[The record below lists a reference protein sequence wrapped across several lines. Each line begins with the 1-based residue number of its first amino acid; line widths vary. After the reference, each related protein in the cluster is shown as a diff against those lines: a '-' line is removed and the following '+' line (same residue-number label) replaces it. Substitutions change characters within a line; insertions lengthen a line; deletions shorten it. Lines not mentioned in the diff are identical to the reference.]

1 MKKKHLKKAVLCT
14 ALALSMSLFATAC
27 GSKDTASTNID
38 SNNITA
44 ESEDIE
50 DESEDIEDES
60 EDIEDEAKDSNI
72 PVSSIFNSSE
82 REIWYITDNIDK
94 ESSVNIVVI
103 ENGTFTKYALAG
115 SGISL
120 GDCAKLTDDEV
131 VAKARENYNSYIG
144 YDLSKMEVYLNTDSS
159 GNKVE
164 SESLYFP
171 ISSIVS
177 FEVLP
182 VVDQIHD
189 LSLDFKSAAGIVNPV
204 FGEIYDSS
212 YYGYSFSGEYM
223 IKRSDSKV
231 SLNLDGTDYSGAHLD
246 EDIREDEYLSDGAA
260 EDTGIQ
266 AYQSSEAIDGFKKKD
281 DGYIAEF
288 IDADNNYFSFEN
300 IQISDNKATYS
311 K

>member
-1 MKKKHLKKAVLCT
+1 
-14 ALALSMSLFATAC
+14 
-27 GSKDTASTNID
+27 
-38 SNNITA
+38 
-44 ESEDIE
+44 
-50 DESEDIEDES
+50 
-60 EDIEDEAKDSNI
+60 
-72 PVSSIFNSSE
+72 
-82 REIWYITDNIDK
+82 
-94 ESSVNIVVI
+94 
-103 ENGTFTKYALAG
+103 
-115 SGISL
+115 
-120 GDCAKLTDDEV
+120 
-131 VAKARENYNSYIG
+131 
-144 YDLSKMEVYLNTDSS
+144 MEVYLNTDSS

-182 VVDQIHD
+182 VVDQIKG
-189 LSLDFKSAAGIVNPV
+189 LSLDFKSASGIVNPV

-212 YYGYSFSGEYM
+212 YYGYSFSDEYM

-246 EDIREDEYLSDGAA
+246 EDIRTDSFLNDSQA
-260 EDTGIQ
+260 EDSGVQ

-300 IQISDNKATYS
+300 IQISDNKATYI

>member
-27 GSKDTASTNID
+27 GSKDTASTNTD

-60 EDIEDEAKDSNI
+60 KDIEDEVKDSNI

-115 SGISL
+115 SGINL
-120 GDCAKLTDDEV
+120 GECAKLTDDEV
-131 VAKARENYNSYIG
+131 ITKAKENYNSYIS
-144 YDLSKMEVYLNTDSS
+144 YDLAKMEIYLNTDSS

-171 ISSIVS
+171 VSSIVS

-182 VVDQIHD
+182 VVDQIHG

-266 AYQSSEAIDGFKKKD
+266 AYQSSESIDGFKKKD
-281 DGYIAEF
+281 NGYIAEF
-288 IDADNNYFSFEN
+288 IDADNNYFCFEN

>member
-44 ESEDIE
+44 
-50 DESEDIEDES
+50 ESEDIEDES

-131 VAKARENYNSYIG
+131 VAKAREN
-144 YDLSKMEVYLNTDSS
+144 
-159 GNKVE
+159 
-164 SESLYFP
+164 
-171 ISSIVS
+171 
-177 FEVLP
+177 
-182 VVDQIHD
+182 
-189 LSLDFKSAAGIVNPV
+189 
-204 FGEIYDSS
+204 
-212 YYGYSFSGEYM
+212 
-223 IKRSDSKV
+223 
-231 SLNLDGTDYSGAHLD
+231 
-246 EDIREDEYLSDGAA
+246 
-260 EDTGIQ
+260 
-266 AYQSSEAIDGFKKKD
+266 
-281 DGYIAEF
+281 
-288 IDADNNYFSFEN
+288 
-300 IQISDNKATYS
+300 
-311 K
+311 

>member
-27 GSKDTASTNID
+27 GSKDTASTNTD

-60 EDIEDEAKDSNI
+60 KDIEDEVKDSNI

-115 SGISL
+115 SGINL
-120 GDCAKLTDDEV
+120 GECAKLTDDEV
-131 VAKARENYNSYIG
+131 ITKAKENYNSYIS
-144 YDLSKMEVYLNTDSS
+144 YDLAKMEIYLNTDSS

-171 ISSIVS
+171 VSSIVS

-182 VVDQIHD
+182 VVDQIHG

-223 IKRSDSKV
+223 IKRSDS
-231 SLNLDGTDYSGAHLD
+231 
-246 EDIREDEYLSDGAA
+246 
-260 EDTGIQ
+260 
-266 AYQSSEAIDGFKKKD
+266 
-281 DGYIAEF
+281 
-288 IDADNNYFSFEN
+288 
-300 IQISDNKATYS
+300 
-311 K
+311 